1 MDRGDRG
8 DISLRLHE
16 LMKIY
21 SGRPKYK
28 GRWDEDL
35 IGKIEVYEFCAVL
48 CNLIDEEKCEGIPV
62 MLDEEALS

>member
-1 MDRGDRG
+1 
-8 DISLRLHE
+8 
-16 LMKIY
+16 MKIY